1 MKKNNIKIVLKYI
14 SDISIVSFGILY
26 IIDRLFD
33 VEISENDDV
42 KHILILIYVAST
54 IIYQKMELKDK
65 NAEIK
70 KLESELKKTND
81 KRII

>member
-65 NAEIK
+65 NAKIK
-70 KLESELKKTND
+70 KLESELKKN
-81 KRII
+81 K